1 MQIQNRIQSIDALR
15 GLTVAAMLVV
25 NDAGDW
31 GHVYPWLEHA
41 EWFGCTLADFIFP
54 FFMLIVGVSMS
65 LALGAQIDKGENRAE
80 LSRAVVWRGLRI
92 FLLGV
97 ALHFIAHVLLP
108 GRDFRLLGVLQ
119 RIGISFAAVG
129 LLAIHVRDARAQW
142 AVFGAILLGYW
153 ALLSGYGSLAPDQN
167 LCDRIDTL
175 LLGPL
180 AYSYN
185 SATGLAHD
193 PEGILSTLPSLA
205 TVILG
210 VRTGAWLHAGKE
222 RTIWLFGA
230 LALAAAWLWSLALP
244 LSKQLWT
251 SSFVLWTGG
260 FGLLAIALTHELI
273 DKRGLPAWGRS
284 LGINAIAA
292 YSGSWLATCILSGSG
307 IMSPLYDH
315 AFSEPLAAFGPFVPS
330 LVFALAFSAAFWI
343 AMHMM
348 LKRGWRISI

>member
-1 MQIQNRIQSIDALR
+1 MQIQNRILSIDALR

-54 FFMLIVGVSMS
+54 FFMLIVGVSLS
-65 LALGAQIDKGENRAE
+65 LALGPQIDKGENRAE
-80 LSRAVVWRGLRI
+80 LSRAVLLRGLRI
-92 FLLGV
+92 FLLGI
-97 ALHFIAHVLLP
+97 ALHYVAHLLIP

-119 RIGISFAAVG
+119 RIGISFALVG
-129 LLAIHVRDARAQW
+129 LLAIHVRDARIQW
-142 AVFGAILLGYW
+142 GLFGAILLGYW
-153 ALLSGYGSLAPDQN
+153 ALLSGYGSLEPDHN
-167 LCDRIDTL
+167 LCDRVDSL

-180 AYSYN
+180 AYTYDRTS
-185 SATGLAHD
+185 GLAHD

-210 VRTGAWLHAGKE
+210 VRTGSWLRAGKE
-222 RTIWLFGA
+222 HIVWLAGA
-230 LALAAAWLWSLALP
+230 LIVVAASIWSLTFP
-244 LSKQLWT
+244 LNKQLWT

-260 FGLLAIALTHELI
+260 FGLLAIAATHELI
-273 DKRGLPAWGRS
+273 DKRGFPAWGRS

-292 YSGSWLATCILSGSG
+292 YAGSWLATCILSGSG
-307 IMSPLYDH
+307 VMSPLYAH
-315 AFSEPLAAFGPFVPS
+315 VFSEPLAAFGPFVPS
-330 LVFALAFSAAFWI
+330 LAFALVFSAAFWI
-343 AMHMM
+343 VMHLM